1 MKKYFKG
8 HAVHCRVGY
17 WLSERSSGHLLWRVK
32 RVSLLIDLD
41 LFPSS

>member
-17 WLSERSSGHLLWRVK
+17 WLSERSSGHLLAC
-32 RVSLLIDLD
+32 
-41 LFPSS
+41 